1 MVSTLEPIN
10 LITCLLV
17 SKLAFSNGS
26 TRYNTV
32 RLANEAEEQNKMDR
46 LEEEAAREA
55 EKARSGQ
62 IFGTQ
67 LNPKA
72 SAAIAAAAAAAAA
85 AAQEAGLPPIP
96 LKFLR
101 DKVGGCTIP

>member
-1 MVSTLEPIN
+1 MESGRTYPRME
-10 LITCLLV
+10 
-17 SKLAFSNGS
+17 
-26 TRYNTV
+26 
-32 RLANEAEEQNKMDR
+32 
-46 LEEEAAREA
+46 
-55 EKARSGQ
+55 ARSGQ

-101 DKVGGCTIP
+101 GKGSGNAAIAALEVWGGCELNSFSSDPRLERLLVSTRAR